1 MIYKEAKE
9 FLGASDERIPLS
21 HSQKMNKAK
30 YEREEAINPIK
41 TMAITDLM
49 NPINITHLS
58 YASKGGRLVKF
69 AKDFAKNGVFN
80 ATTDGLVSG
89 GGDNYKLRDSL

>member
-1 MIYKEAKE
+1 
-9 FLGASDERIPLS
+9 
-21 HSQKMNKAK
+21 MNKAK

-58 YASKGGRLVKF
+58 YVSKGGRLVKF
-69 AKDFAKNGVFN
+69 AKDFAKMGYLMQQQM
-80 ATTDGLVSG
+80 AWLVG
-89 GGDNYKLRDSL
+89 GGDNYKLRDSFIGRVFGGLIGVA